1 MKKIIQ
7 LVITLTLIFVNHS
20 YANTLDG
27 IKRIIEGDKNAKTVI
42 IVYESLTCSHCADF
56 HKNVYPELKKDFIDT
71 GLVRIEFRHFP
82 LDLAAFNASKIA
94 QCNNNGS
101 SNILNTLYCNQ
112 NEWVKGKNIEEVNNY
127 LKEF

>member
-56 HKNVYPELKKDFIDT
+56 H
-71 GLVRIEFRHFP
+71 
-82 LDLAAFNASKIA
+82 
-94 QCNNNGS
+94 
-101 SNILNTLYCNQ
+101 
-112 NEWVKGKNIEEVNNY
+112 
-127 LKEF
+127 